1 MSNVGPV
8 CHIPPVNQPANPQPQ
23 NMPGIP
29 GPVSPPTNSNA
40 ASQAAFNAAIASL
53 LNAMRMLLLQLAN
66 QQGITGQTNNATSK
80 NQKGRWSE
88 SNRVT
93 EKVRVFQNNDQTSPN
108 WVDVEQINSLTMKD
122 SVTGSQWT
130 WNRNK

>member
-1 MSNVGPV
+1 MSSTVGPV
-8 CHIPPVNQPANPQPQ
+8 CHIPPANTPGDPQPQ

-29 GPVSPPTNSNA
+29 GPVSPPTGNNG
-40 ASQAAFNAAIASL
+40 QAAFNAAIAAL
-53 LNAMRMLLLQLAN
+53 LNAMRLLLLQLAN
-66 QQGITGQTNNATSK
+66 QTGTKGQGGSISSPKSNNKA
-80 NQKGRWSE
+80 RWTE

-93 EKVRVFQNNDQTSPN
+93 TTVRVFQNNDKTSNN

-130 WNRNK
+130 WKR